1 MRCSYTSQPNAFA
14 NSYSIQN
21 SFNFQI
27 LYSKTGKTT
36 ETKAKD
42 YITKIVSAKAKE
54 KTARKCLS
62 FMK

>member
-1 MRCSYTSQPNAFA
+1 MRCSYTSQTNAFA
-14 NSYSIQN
+14 NRYNIQN

-36 ETKAKD
+36 ETTTED
-42 YITKIVSAKAKE
+42 YKTKIVLAKAKE
-54 KTARKCLS
+54 KTACKCLS